1 MRRPFRIEWVLVALF
16 AFSLLIGSPT
26 VHAVAS
32 PPLQTQRIL
41 AQTEGRDNPPPG
53 SQKTENIKPANTV
66 TDQPGAVQQP
76 PKVIETFKSNG
87 TTYYSTKH
95 PWEIYLTACTV
106 ILLISMTLILTAI
119 AWRTGFTPDF
129 QKSFVILTV
138 IFAALFLIVAGYSD
152 QQTAPVFSLLGAI
165 IGYVFG
171 RVNVADQILSDKI
184 VAAKQL
190 DQAKAGDVPA
200 PAKVPSKQTP
210 PL

>member
-1 MRRPFRIEWVLVALF
+1 MRKPFPGVWALAMLF
-16 AFSLLIGSPT
+16 VSILFFSSLT
-26 VHAVAS
+26 VHAMAS
-32 PPLQTQRIL
+32 PPLETQQVF
-41 AQTEGRDNPPPG
+41 AQTESRDNPPPN
-53 SQKTENIKPANTV
+53 SQKTETTKAATTG
-66 TDQPGAVQQP
+66 TDQSAGVQQP

-106 ILLISMTLILTAI
+106 VLLICMTLILTAI

-138 IFAALFLIVAGYSD
+138 IFASLFLIVAGYSD

-190 DQAKAGDVPA
+190 DQTKTGDVPD
-200 PAKVPSKQTP
+200 PTKVPSKQTP
-210 PL
+210 PF